1 MKHIKLF
8 EQFLNEART
17 SASTIHLKDGEKIE
31 HQPGVKTVY
40 GGGFEVKDRNPMTK
54 GSYLLIRVSKTW
66 GKQRGADLF
75 GTDGQRIP
83 LCVWMLS
90 ETSESIIEL
99 ILDGETIGNVKIDR
113 NNYKATAKKMWK
125 LSLPYMTH
133 DTTETDYIDILKLW
147 IDLTDEFPR
156 K

>member
-1 MKHIKLF
+1 MKHVQLF
-8 EQFLNEART
+8 EQFLNETRT
-17 SASTIHLKDGEKIE
+17 SATTIHLQDGEKIE
-31 HQPGVKTVY
+31 HEPGVKTVY
-40 GGGFEVKDRNPMTK
+40 GAGFEVRDRSPFPK

-66 GKQRGADLF
+66 GTHRGADLF
-75 GTDGQRIP
+75 DTDGQIIRN
-83 LCVWMLS
+83 CVWMLS
-90 ETSESIIEL
+90 EKSESIIEL
-99 ILDGETIGNVKIDR
+99 ILEGETIESVKIDR

-133 DTTETDYIDILKLW
+133 DTTEKDYIDILKLW